1 MPVYLDHERLDV
13 YQLSL
18 DFVVT
23 ASDIV
28 ENLPKGRA
36 YLADQ
41 LNRASSSIV
50 LNIAEGAGE
59 FSPADKARFYRI
71 ARRSG
76 TESAASLDIC
86 RKLKLID
93 ESTYARGRDQLLR
106 IVSMLVRL
114 CKPSGK
120 GTGRGT
126 GTEAPSDL
134 SDGA

>member
-1 MPVYLDHERLDV
+1 MW
-13 YQLSL
+13 
-18 DFVVT
+18 
-23 ASDIV
+23 
-28 ENLPKGRA
+28 
-36 YLADQ
+36 
-41 LNRASSSIV
+41 
-50 LNIAEGAGE
+50 NIAEGAGE

-71 ARRSG
+71 AGRSA

-93 ESTYARGRDQLLR
+93 EATFSHGRQQLVR

-126 GTEAPSDL
+126 EAPSDL

>member
-1 MPVYLDHERLDV
+1 MPEYLDHERLNV

-36 YLADQ
+36 HLADQ
-41 LNRASSSIV
+41 LHRASTSIV
-50 LNIAEGAGE
+50 WNIAEGAGE

-71 ARRSG
+71 ARRSP
-76 TESAASLDIC
+76 TESATSLDIC
-86 RKLKLID
+86 RQLKLID
-93 ESTYARGRDQLLR
+93 EATFSHGRQQLVR

-120 GTGRGT
+120 GTGT
-126 GTEAPSDL
+126 GTEAPPAL
-134 SDGA
+134 SAGA